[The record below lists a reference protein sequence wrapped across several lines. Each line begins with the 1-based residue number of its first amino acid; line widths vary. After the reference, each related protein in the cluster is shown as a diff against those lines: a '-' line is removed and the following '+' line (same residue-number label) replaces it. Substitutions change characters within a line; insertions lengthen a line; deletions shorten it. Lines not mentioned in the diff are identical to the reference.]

1 MSDDAETKVKQDDDS
16 GDDSDEKEDM
26 KECADIR
33 DIRYNLETL
42 WWEFDPDNN
51 THNYN
56 FILHIYG
63 CQHPCH

>member
-16 GDDSDEKEDM
+16 GDDSDEKEYM

-42 WWEFDPDNN
+42 
-51 THNYN
+51 
-56 FILHIYG
+56 
-63 CQHPCH
+63 